1 MSAGRPA
8 EKQMTAYLLGEL
20 PDGESLRLEQLCV
33 DDDDF
38 FEELLAVEAELT
50 DAYVQGQLVGG
61 PREAF
66 EKRLLN
72 SPDGDK
78 AIALSKLIT
87 LRDTSSSRAS
97 ATTQTKESSWWSL
110 AWLSAP
116 RQLLKFS
123 LAAAA
128 ILIIG
133 ISLGVLYRKQTSP
146 LHIPSAQLP
155 QSATPAA
162 TPTPSSSLQR
172 PVVIATFVISAGGER
187 EAGSVNEIRVP
198 SGADRLRLQVDLG
211 NSDYKGYRAVLKMID
226 GKKPEA
232 KDLTDLQASKSASG
246 VTLFIQLAPSDLPP
260 GDSMLTVSGLGGQR
274 ATDEVVGRYFVRRL
288 R

>member
-8 EKQMTAYLLGEL
+8 EKQMIAYLLGEL
-20 PDGESLRLEQLCV
+20 PEAESLRLEQLCV

-50 DAYVQGQLVGG
+50 DAYVHGQLVGG
-61 PREAF
+61 AREAF
-66 EKRLLN
+66 EKLLLH
-72 SPDGDK
+72 SRDGDK

-87 LRDTSSSRAS
+87 RRDISHSRAA
-97 ATTQTKESSWWSL
+97 ATTQRKERSWWSL
-110 AWLSAP
+110 AWLGAF
-116 RQLLKFS
+116 RQSRSFP

-128 ILIIG
+128 MLIIG
-133 ISLGVLYRKQTSP
+133 ISLGVLYWRQQTSQ

-162 TPTPSSSLQR
+162 TPTPLSQR

-198 SGADRLRLQVDLG
+198 HGADRLRLQVDLG
-211 NSDYKGYRAVLKMID
+211 NGDYKSYRGVLKMID
-226 GKKPEA
+226 GKEVKN
-232 KDLTDLQASKSASG
+232 LNDLQASRSASG
-246 VTLFIQLAPSDLPP
+246 VTLFIQIAPSDLPP
-260 GDSMLTVSGLGGQR
+260 GDSMLTVIGFGGHH
-274 ATDEVVGRYFVRRL
+274 ATDEIVGRYFVRRL
-288 R
+288 P